1 MKAIIM
7 AGGRGERLRPIT
19 DTIPKPM
26 IDINGKTVLEHIL
39 NLFKQFGISD
49 FIFSVCYL
57 PQAITS
63 YFGDG
68 SKFGIHIDYLIEDQ
82 NKPMG
87 TAGGIALAKKYIDE
101 DIIPED
107 YLDDALHI
115 AIAILYQID
124 ILVSWNF
131 KHLVNPVTRRGIN
144 AINMLKGYK
153 QVDIVSPEE
162 LGGDKYE

>member
-1 MKAIIM
+1 MKLKIYLDSSVPSAYFDENKPS
-7 AGGRGERLRPIT
+7 RQKL
-19 DTIPKPM
+19 TINWWDNVMFKDFEVYTSQVT
-26 IDINGKTVLEHIL
+26 IAEINGTSDTNLRGRLLRLIKSIRVLEVPEEA
-39 NLFKQFGISD
+39 Q
-49 FIFSVCYL
+49 
-57 PQAITS
+57 
-63 YFGDG
+63 
-68 SKFGIHIDYLIEDQ
+68 E
-82 NKPMG
+82 
-87 TAGGIALAKKYIDE
+87 LAKKYIDE

>member
-1 MKAIIM
+1 MFKDF
-7 AGGRGERLRPIT
+7 EVYT
-19 DTIPKPM
+19 SQVTIAE
-26 IDINGKTVLEHIL
+26 INGTSDTNLRGRLLRLIKSIRVLEVPEEA
-39 NLFKQFGISD
+39 Q
-49 FIFSVCYL
+49 
-57 PQAITS
+57 
-63 YFGDG
+63 
-68 SKFGIHIDYLIEDQ
+68 E
-82 NKPMG
+82 
-87 TAGGIALAKKYIDE
+87 LAKKYIDE